1 VNNGRIEEGIAKE
14 RALLLEAKR
23 RANYIVDTSSLLT
36 RELKSEIYKIF
47 IEGKSYDNLI
57 VTILSF
63 GFKYGIPSDS
73 DLVFDVRFI
82 PNPFYLHDLRS
93 KTGNEKEVQDY
104 VMKWE
109 VSGQFLEK
117 LEDMVD
123 FLLPKYVQEGKNQL
137 VISIGCTG
145 GKHRSVTIANK
156 LFESLNEKNYSV
168 NIHHRDLDKDA
179 LRGK

>member
-1 VNNGRIEEGIAKE
+1 
-14 RALLLEAKR
+14 
-23 RANYIVDTSSLLT
+23 
-36 RELKSEIYKIF
+36 
-47 IEGKSYDNLI
+47 
-57 VTILSF
+57 
-63 GFKYGIPSDS
+63 
-73 DLVFDVRFI
+73 
-82 PNPFYLHDLRS
+82 
-93 KTGNEKEVQDY
+93 
-104 VMKWE
+104 MKWE